1 MPQDDLGPPV
11 RYRVTAAGKTDVGR
25 VRDHNEDRL
34 RLTPDLDL
42 FIVADGM
49 GGHNAGEVA
58 SSLAALSLENCFRA
72 SRTEPLPAALADDPR
87 PLSDDAR
94 SLLAAARK
102 ANADVFEISSTH
114 AEHTGMGTTLVAVH
128 VARKT
133 GEVHIVHV
141 GDSRCYRVRDGGIE
155 QLTRDHSL
163 VGDALAWKPNLTEK
177 ELALLPKNIISRA
190 LGRAPAVEVDVR
202 TEPLHT
208 GDVYLLCSDGLSGM
222 VDDAAILACVE
233 GAREPH
239 EICQALIARAN
250 AAGGTDNVTAVV
262 IRADA
267 EEGT

>member
-1 MPQDDLGPPV
+1 MANDDPGPPV

-34 RLTPDLDL
+34 RLSPELDL
-42 FIVADGM
+42 FVVADGM

-58 SSLAALSLENCFRA
+58 SALAALSLENCFKA
-72 SRTEPLPAALADDPR
+72 SRTEPLPGALADDPR
-87 PLSDDAR
+87 PLTDDAR

-114 AEHTGMGTTLVAVH
+114 AEHSGMGTTLVAIH
-128 VARKT
+128 VARAS

-202 TEPLHT
+202 TEPLRP

-222 VDDAAILACVE
+222 VDDDAILGCIEA
-233 GAREPH
+233 AREPS
-239 EICQALIARAN
+239 EICEALISRAN
-250 AAGGTDNVTAVV
+250 AAGGGDNVTAVV
-262 IRADA
+262 VRADVEDSA
-267 EEGT
+267 